1 MENENIPL
9 ELEGLR
15 LDADNKEFNK
25 AIDYIL
31 NTDKTIYLTGKA
43 GTGKTTF
50 LKYLK
55 KVTHKRMVVLAPTGV
70 AAINASGETIHS
82 FFHIRPSV
90 YIPEDPLRT
99 SDSELNELSMK
110 SIFKHLKYS
119 KSKVE
124 LIRNLEAI
132 AIDEVSMV
140 RCDIMDVIDKILRLY
155 RDSTK
160 PFGGVQMILVGDAY
174 QLPPIVKK
182 EEQEILKSSYDGI
195 FFFDSKVMEQII
207 NNNQL
212 IYVELQKVYRQN
224 DSKFIEL
231 LDRVRI
237 NDMQDKDFALFDS
250 KINKDKFINENKSHI
265 ILTTTNVKVNYINEK
280 RLAALPTQS
289 KVYNAVV
296 TGTFTEK
303 ERPTD
308 IALEL
313 KVGAQ
318 IIFIRNDKENRYYNG
333 KLGVVKHLGEK
344 FLLIETET
352 NNGEKIDVTVHP
364 ETWKSVS
371 YKWNKTENVIEEEI
385 LGTFMQLP
393 VRLAWAITVH
403 KSQGM
408 SFDRVMADLG
418 NSFETGQVYVALS
431 RCRSLEGLSLSSK
444 IKPQSIIADP
454 RVIEF
459 SKNMSEYYAAE
470 DVMLINQT
478 EKIDEKAKLYSEII
492 ELKKYIK
499 ELEYF
504 KSQQVELY
512 GYDTVSSLRRKNRIK
527 ENEYQDEI
535 ARLNVKNRE
544 LKEKIKKLENKE
556 SGKTAAELKKEAAA
570 EKARQKQEAAA
581 EKARKKQE
589 EENMRKE
596 IESNLRPRLEK
607 EIENRLRPQLT
618 KKIEEEISR
627 EYESKLKFAII
638 EARCE
643 LRNEIDQYYKEDIEL
658 KDRHIDLLNS
668 MVKRRDEQI
677 TSMKEKESKA
687 KGRKNDLNEKVKK
700 RDEQI
705 NSMKEKE
712 SEVKGKINVIKETA
726 HHEEIQQG
734 TTKQETIL
742 QEKSTVSDK
751 DNRKKIVSFFKRI
764 FGKNR

>member
-99 SDSELNELSMK
+99 ADSELNELSMK

-250 KINKDKFINENKSHI
+250 KINKDKFTNENKSHI

-289 KVYNAVV
+289 KIYNAVV
-296 TGTFTEK
+296 TGTFAEK

-344 FLLIETET
+344 FLLIETEM

-371 YKWNKTENVIEEEI
+371 YKWNKTENVIGEEI

-431 RCRSLEGLSLSSK
+431 RCRSLEGLLLSSK

-627 EYESKLKFAII
+627 EYEKKLEFAII

-643 LRNEIDQYYKEDIEL
+643 LRNEIDQYYKEDVEL

-687 KGRKNDLNEKVKK
+687 KG
-700 RDEQI
+700 
-705 NSMKEKE
+705 
-712 SEVKGKINVIKETA
+712 KINVVQETA

-734 TTKQETIL
+734 ITKQETIL

-764 FGKNR
+764 FYKNR

>member
-99 SDSELNELSMK
+99 ADSELNEISMK

-231 LDRVRI
+231 LDRVRV

-296 TGTFTEK
+296 TGTFAEK

-556 SGKTAAELKKEAAA
+556 SEKTAAEL
-570 EKARQKQEAAA
+570 KQEAAA

-627 EYESKLKFAII
+627 EYEKKLEFAII

-643 LRNEIDQYYKEDIEL
+643 LRNEIDQYYKEDVEL
-658 KDRHIDLLNS
+658 KDKHIDLLNS

-677 TSMKEKESKA
+677 TSMKEKESEA
-687 KGRKNDLNEKVKK
+687 
-700 RDEQI
+700 
-705 NSMKEKE
+705 
-712 SEVKGKINVIKETA
+712 KGKINVVQETA

-734 TTKQETIL
+734 ITKQETIL

>member
-1 MENENIPL
+1 MENEDIPL

-99 SDSELNELSMK
+99 VDGELNEISMK

-224 DSKFIEL
+224 DSEFIEL
-231 LDRVRI
+231 LDRVRV

-296 TGTFTEK
+296 TGTFAEK

-364 ETWKSVS
+364 ETWNSVS

-556 SGKTAAELKKEAAA
+556 SEKTAAEL
-570 EKARQKQEAAA
+570 KQEAAA

-627 EYESKLKFAII
+627 EYEKKLEFAIS

-643 LRNEIDQYYKEDIEL
+643 LRNEIDQYYKEDVEL
-658 KDRHIDLLNS
+658 KDKHIDLLNS

-677 TSMKEKESKA
+677 TSMKEKESEA
-687 KGRKNDLNEKVKK
+687 
-700 RDEQI
+700 
-705 NSMKEKE
+705 
-712 SEVKGKINVIKETA
+712 KGKINVVQETV

-734 TTKQETIL
+734 ITKQETIL

>member
-99 SDSELNELSMK
+99 ADSELNELSMK

-231 LDRVRI
+231 LDRVRV

-296 TGTFTEK
+296 TGTFAEK

-431 RCRSLEGLSLSSK
+431 RCRSLEGLLLSSK

-627 EYESKLKFAII
+627 EYEKKLEFAII

-643 LRNEIDQYYKEDIEL
+643 LRNEIEQYYKEDVEL
-658 KDRHIDLLNS
+658 KDRRIDLLNS

-677 TSMKEKESKA
+677 TSMKEKESEA
-687 KGRKNDLNEKVKK
+687 
-700 RDEQI
+700 
-705 NSMKEKE
+705 
-712 SEVKGKINVIKETA
+712 KGKINVVQETA
-726 HHEEIQQG
+726 HHEEIQQLI
-734 TTKQETIL
+734 TKQETIL

>member
-9 ELEGLR
+9 DLEGLR

-99 SDSELNELSMK
+99 ADSELNELSMK

-124 LIRNLEAI
+124 LIRNLETI

-212 IYVELQKVYRQN
+212 IYVELQKVYRQD

-231 LDRVRI
+231 IDRVRV

-296 TGTFTEK
+296 TGTFAEK

-308 IALEL
+308 IALEM

-431 RCRSLEGLSLSSK
+431 RCRSLEGLLLSSK

-556 SGKTAAELKKEAAA
+556 SEKTAAEL
-570 EKARQKQEAAA
+570 KQEAAA

-589 EENMRKE
+589 EENMKKE

-627 EYESKLKFAII
+627 EYEKKLEFAII

-643 LRNEIDQYYKEDIEL
+643 LRNEIDQYYKEDVEL
-658 KDRHIDLLNS
+658 KDKHIDLLNS

-677 TSMKEKESKA
+677 TSMKEKESEA
-687 KGRKNDLNEKVKK
+687 
-700 RDEQI
+700 
-705 NSMKEKE
+705 
-712 SEVKGKINVIKETA
+712 KGKINVVQETA

-734 TTKQETIL
+734 ITKQETIL

-764 FGKNR
+764 FYKNR

>member
-9 ELEGLR
+9 DLEGLR

-99 SDSELNELSMK
+99 ADGELNEISMK

-231 LDRVRI
+231 LDRVRV

-289 KVYNAVV
+289 KIYNAVV
-296 TGTFTEK
+296 TGTFAEK

-627 EYESKLKFAII
+627 EYEKKLEFAII

-643 LRNEIDQYYKEDIEL
+643 LRNEIEQYYKEDVEL
-658 KDRHIDLLNS
+658 KDKHIDLLNS

-677 TSMKEKESKA
+677 TSMKEKESEA
-687 KGRKNDLNEKVKK
+687 
-700 RDEQI
+700 
-705 NSMKEKE
+705 
-712 SEVKGKINVIKETA
+712 KGKINVIKETA

-734 TTKQETIL
+734 ITKQETIL

-764 FGKNR
+764 FYKNR

>member
-9 ELEGLR
+9 DLEGLR

-99 SDSELNELSMK
+99 ADGELNELSMK

-212 IYVELQKVYRQN
+212 IYVELQKVYRQD

-250 KINKDKFINENKSHI
+250 KINKDKFTNENKSHI

-296 TGTFTEK
+296 TGTFAEK

-431 RCRSLEGLSLSSK
+431 RCRSLEGLLLSSK

-512 GYDTVSSLRRKNRIK
+512 GYDTVSSLKRKNRIK

-556 SGKTAAELKKEAAA
+556 SEKTAAELKK
-570 EKARQKQEAAA
+570 EAAA

-596 IESNLRPRLEK
+596 IESDLRPRLEK

-627 EYESKLKFAII
+627 EYEKKLEFAII

-643 LRNEIDQYYKEDIEL
+643 LRNEIDQYYKEDVEL
-658 KDRHIDLLNS
+658 KDKHIDLLNS
-668 MVKRRDEQI
+668 MVKR
-677 TSMKEKESKA
+677 
-687 KGRKNDLNEKVKK
+687 

-734 TTKQETIL
+734 ITKQETIL

-764 FGKNR
+764 FYKNR

>member
-9 ELEGLR
+9 DLEGLR

-99 SDSELNELSMK
+99 ADSELNELSMK

-124 LIRNLEAI
+124 LIRNLETI

-231 LDRVRI
+231 LDRVRV

-296 TGTFTEK
+296 TGTFAEK

-459 SKNMSEYYAAE
+459 YKNMSEYYAAE

-556 SGKTAAELKKEAAA
+556 SEKTAAELKKEAAA

-627 EYESKLKFAII
+627 EYEKKLEFAII

-643 LRNEIDQYYKEDIEL
+643 LRNEIDQYYKEDVEL
-658 KDRHIDLLNS
+658 KDKHIDLLNS

-677 TSMKEKESKA
+677 TSMKEKESEA
-687 KGRKNDLNEKVKK
+687 
-700 RDEQI
+700 
-705 NSMKEKE
+705 
-712 SEVKGKINVIKETA
+712 KGKINVVQETA

-734 TTKQETIL
+734 ITKQETIL

>member
-99 SDSELNELSMK
+99 ADSELNELSMK

-231 LDRVRI
+231 LDRVRV

-296 TGTFTEK
+296 TGTFAEK

-459 SKNMSEYYAAE
+459 SKNMSDYYAAE

-556 SGKTAAELKKEAAA
+556 SEKTAAEL
-570 EKARQKQEAAA
+570 KQEAAA

-627 EYESKLKFAII
+627 EYEKKLEFAII

-643 LRNEIDQYYKEDIEL
+643 LRNEIDQYYKEDVEL

-677 TSMKEKESKA
+677 TSMKEKESEA
-687 KGRKNDLNEKVKK
+687 
-700 RDEQI
+700 
-705 NSMKEKE
+705 
-712 SEVKGKINVIKETA
+712 KGKINVVQETA

-742 QEKSTVSDK
+742 QEKSTVSYE

>member
-99 SDSELNELSMK
+99 ADSELNELSMK

-250 KINKDKFINENKSHI
+250 KINKDKFTNENKSHI

-289 KVYNAVV
+289 KIYNAVV
-296 TGTFTEK
+296 TGTFAEK

-470 DVMLINQT
+470 DVMIINQT

-627 EYESKLKFAII
+627 EYEKKLEFAII

-643 LRNEIDQYYKEDIEL
+643 LRNEIDQYYKEDVEL

-687 KGRKNDLNEKVKK
+687 KG
-700 RDEQI
+700 
-705 NSMKEKE
+705 
-712 SEVKGKINVIKETA
+712 KINVVQETA

-734 TTKQETIL
+734 ISKQETIL

>member
-31 NTDKTIYLTGKA
+31 NTDKMIYLTGKA

-50 LKYLK
+50 IKYLK

-99 SDSELNELSMK
+99 ADSELNELSMK

-174 QLPPIVKK
+174 QLPPIIKK

-212 IYVELQKVYRQN
+212 IYVELQKVYRQD

-231 LDRVRI
+231 LDRVRV

-250 KINKDKFINENKSHI
+250 KINKDKFTNENKSHI

-289 KVYNAVV
+289 KIYNAVV
-296 TGTFTEK
+296 TGTFAEK

-431 RCRSLEGLSLSSK
+431 RCRSLEGLLLSSK

-556 SGKTAAELKKEAAA
+556 SEKTVAELKKEAAA
-570 EKARQKQEAAA
+570 EKARQ
-581 EKARKKQE
+581 KQE

-627 EYESKLKFAII
+627 EYEKKLEFAII

-658 KDRHIDLLNS
+658 KDKHIDLLNS

-677 TSMKEKESKA
+677 TSMKEKES
-687 KGRKNDLNEKVKK
+687 
-700 RDEQI
+700 
-705 NSMKEKE
+705 
-712 SEVKGKINVIKETA
+712 EVKGKINVVQETA

-734 TTKQETIL
+734 ITKQETIL

>member
-99 SDSELNELSMK
+99 ADSELNELSMK

-124 LIRNLEAI
+124 LIRNLETI

-174 QLPPIVKK
+174 QLPPIIKK

-231 LDRVRI
+231 LDRVRV

-296 TGTFTEK
+296 TGTFAEK

-403 KSQGM
+403 KSQGNE
-408 SFDRVMADLG
+408 FEAVVMPV
-418 NSFETGQVYVALS
+418 TGVVEQLS
-431 RCRSLEGLSLSSK
+431 YRNL
-444 IKPQSIIADP
+444 
-454 RVIEF
+454 
-459 SKNMSEYYAAE
+459 
-470 DVMLINQT
+470 
-478 EKIDEKAKLYSEII
+478 LYTA
-492 ELKKYIK
+492 
-499 ELEYF
+499 
-504 KSQQVELY
+504 V
-512 GYDTVSSLRRKNRIK
+512 TR
-527 ENEYQDEI
+527 
-535 ARLNVKNRE
+535 A
-544 LKEKIKKLENKE
+544 KKLLVIVGSARAVMTMVDNNRK
-556 SGKTAAELKKEAAA
+556 SGRFT
-570 EKARQKQEAAA
+570 
-581 EKARKKQE
+581 
-589 EENMRKE
+589 
-596 IESNLRPRLEK
+596 NLRFM
-607 EIENRLRPQLT
+607 I
-618 KKIEEEISR
+618 
-627 EYESKLKFAII
+627 
-638 EARCE
+638 
-643 LRNEIDQYYKEDIEL
+643 
-658 KDRHIDLLNS
+658 KD
-668 MVKRRDEQI
+668 
-677 TSMKEKESKA
+677 
-687 KGRKNDLNEKVKK
+687 
-700 RDEQI
+700 
-705 NSMKEKE
+705 
-712 SEVKGKINVIKETA
+712 
-726 HHEEIQQG
+726 
-734 TTKQETIL
+734 
-742 QEKSTVSDK
+742 
-751 DNRKKIVSFFKRI
+751 
-764 FGKNR
+764 

>member
-9 ELEGLR
+9 DLEGLR

-25 AIDYIL
+25 AIDCIL
-31 NTDKTIYLTGKA
+31 NTDKTIYLAGKA

-99 SDSELNELSMK
+99 ADGELDEISMK

-231 LDRVRI
+231 LDRVRV

-289 KVYNAVV
+289 KIYNAVV
-296 TGTFTEK
+296 TGTFAEK

-431 RCRSLEGLSLSSK
+431 RCRSLEGLLLSSK

-556 SGKTAAELKKEAAA
+556 SEKTAAEL
-570 EKARQKQEAAA
+570 KQEAAA

-627 EYESKLKFAII
+627 EYEKKLEFAII

-643 LRNEIDQYYKEDIEL
+643 LRNEIDQYYKEDVEL

-677 TSMKEKESKA
+677 TSMKEKESEA
-687 KGRKNDLNEKVKK
+687 
-700 RDEQI
+700 
-705 NSMKEKE
+705 
-712 SEVKGKINVIKETA
+712 KGKINVVQETA

-734 TTKQETIL
+734 ITKHETIL

>member
-1 MENENIPL
+1 M
-9 ELEGLR
+9 
-15 LDADNKEFNK
+15 
-25 AIDYIL
+25 
-31 NTDKTIYLTGKA
+31 
-43 GTGKTTF
+43 
-50 LKYLK
+50 
-55 KVTHKRMVVLAPTGV
+55 
-70 AAINASGETIHS
+70 
-82 FFHIRPSV
+82 
-90 YIPEDPLRT
+90 
-99 SDSELNELSMK
+99 
-110 SIFKHLKYS
+110 
-119 KSKVE
+119 
-124 LIRNLEAI
+124 
-132 AIDEVSMV
+132 
-140 RCDIMDVIDKILRLY
+140 
-155 RDSTK
+155 
-160 PFGGVQMILVGDAY
+160 
-174 QLPPIVKK
+174 
-182 EEQEILKSSYDGI
+182 
-195 FFFDSKVMEQII
+195 
-207 NNNQL
+207 
-212 IYVELQKVYRQN
+212 
-224 DSKFIEL
+224 
-231 LDRVRI
+231 
-237 NDMQDKDFALFDS
+237 
-250 KINKDKFINENKSHI
+250 
-265 ILTTTNVKVNYINEK
+265 
-280 RLAALPTQS
+280 
-289 KVYNAVV
+289 
-296 TGTFTEK
+296 
-303 ERPTD
+303 
-308 IALEL
+308 
-313 KVGAQ
+313 
-318 IIFIRNDKENRYYNG
+318 
-333 KLGVVKHLGEK
+333 
-344 FLLIETET
+344 
-352 NNGEKIDVTVHP
+352 
-364 ETWKSVS
+364 
-371 YKWNKTENVIEEEI
+371 
-385 LGTFMQLP
+385 
-393 VRLAWAITVH
+393 
-403 KSQGM
+403 
-408 SFDRVMADLG
+408 
-418 NSFETGQVYVALS
+418 
-431 RCRSLEGLSLSSK
+431 
-444 IKPQSIIADP
+444 
-454 RVIEF
+454 
-459 SKNMSEYYAAE
+459 
-470 DVMLINQT
+470 
-478 EKIDEKAKLYSEII
+478 
-492 ELKKYIK
+492 
-499 ELEYF
+499 
-504 KSQQVELY
+504 
-512 GYDTVSSLRRKNRIK
+512 SSLRRKNRIK

>member
-99 SDSELNELSMK
+99 ADSELNELSMK

-231 LDRVRI
+231 LDRVRV

-250 KINKDKFINENKSHI
+250 KINKDKFTNENKSHI

-296 TGTFTEK
+296 TGTFAEK

-431 RCRSLEGLSLSSK
+431 RCRSLEGLLLSSK

-627 EYESKLKFAII
+627 EYEKKLEFAII

-643 LRNEIDQYYKEDIEL
+643 LRNEIEQYYKEDVEL
-658 KDRHIDLLNS
+658 KDRRIDLLNS

-677 TSMKEKESKA
+677 TSMKEKESEA
-687 KGRKNDLNEKVKK
+687 
-700 RDEQI
+700 
-705 NSMKEKE
+705 
-712 SEVKGKINVIKETA
+712 KGKINVVQETA
-726 HHEEIQQG
+726 HHEEIQQLI
-734 TTKQETIL
+734 TKQETIL

>member
-110 SIFKHLKYS
+110 SIFNHLKYS

-124 LIRNLEAI
+124 LIRNLETI

-231 LDRVRI
+231 LDRVRV

-250 KINKDKFINENKSHI
+250 KINKDKFTNENKSHI

-296 TGTFTEK
+296 TGTFAEK

-344 FLLIETET
+344 FLLIETEA

-371 YKWNKTENVIEEEI
+371 YKWNKTENVIEEEV

-431 RCRSLEGLSLSSK
+431 RCRSLEGLLLSSK

-643 LRNEIDQYYKEDIEL
+643 LRNEIDQYYKEDVEL
-658 KDRHIDLLNS
+658 KDKHIDLLNS

-677 TSMKEKESKA
+677 TSMKEKESEA
-687 KGRKNDLNEKVKK
+687 
-700 RDEQI
+700 
-705 NSMKEKE
+705 
-712 SEVKGKINVIKETA
+712 KGKINVVQETV

-734 TTKQETIL
+734 ITKQETIL

>member
-70 AAINASGETIHS
+70 AAINASGETIYS

-99 SDSELNELSMK
+99 ADSELNELSMK

-231 LDRVRI
+231 LDRVRV

-250 KINKDKFINENKSHI
+250 KINKDKFTNENKSHI

-296 TGTFTEK
+296 TGTFAEK

-431 RCRSLEGLSLSSK
+431 RCRSLEGLLLSSK

-570 EKARQKQEAAA
+570 EKAR
-581 EKARKKQE
+581 KKQE

-627 EYESKLKFAII
+627 EYEKKLEFAII

-643 LRNEIDQYYKEDIEL
+643 LRNEIDQYYKEDVEL
-658 KDRHIDLLNS
+658 KDKHIDLLNS

-677 TSMKEKESKA
+677 TSMKEKES
-687 KGRKNDLNEKVKK
+687 
-700 RDEQI
+700 
-705 NSMKEKE
+705 
-712 SEVKGKINVIKETA
+712 EVKGKINVVQETV

-734 TTKQETIL
+734 ITKQETIL

>member
-99 SDSELNELSMK
+99 ADSELNELSMK

-250 KINKDKFINENKSHI
+250 KINKDKFTNENKSHI

-280 RLAALPTQS
+280 RLAALPTPS

-296 TGTFTEK
+296 TGTFAEK

-581 EKARKKQE
+581 EKARKNQE

-687 KGRKNDLNEKVKK
+687 KG
-700 RDEQI
+700 
-705 NSMKEKE
+705 
-712 SEVKGKINVIKETA
+712 KINVVQETA

-734 TTKQETIL
+734 ISKQETIL

-764 FGKNR
+764 FYKNR

>member
-99 SDSELNELSMK
+99 ADSELNEISMK

-231 LDRVRI
+231 LDRVRV

-296 TGTFTEK
+296 TGTFAEK

-512 GYDTVSSLRRKNRIK
+512 GYDTVSSLKRKNRIK

-556 SGKTAAELKKEAAA
+556 SEKTAAELKKEAAA
-570 EKARQKQEAAA
+570 EKARQ
-581 EKARKKQE
+581 KQE

-627 EYESKLKFAII
+627 EYEKKLEFAII

-643 LRNEIDQYYKEDIEL
+643 LRNEIDQYYKEDVEL

-677 TSMKEKESKA
+677 TSMKEKESEA
-687 KGRKNDLNEKVKK
+687 
-700 RDEQI
+700 
-705 NSMKEKE
+705 
-712 SEVKGKINVIKETA
+712 KGKINVVQETV

-734 TTKQETIL
+734 ITKQETIL
-742 QEKSTVSDK
+742 QEKSTVSYE

>member
-99 SDSELNELSMK
+99 ADSELNELSMK

-250 KINKDKFINENKSHI
+250 KINKDKFTNENKSHI

-289 KVYNAVV
+289 KIYNAVV
-296 TGTFTEK
+296 TGTFAEK

-385 LGTFMQLP
+385 L
-393 VRLAWAITVH
+393 
-403 KSQGM
+403 
-408 SFDRVMADLG
+408 
-418 NSFETGQVYVALS
+418 
-431 RCRSLEGLSLSSK
+431 
-444 IKPQSIIADP
+444 IIAAISP
-454 RVIEF
+454 
-459 SKNMSEYYAAE
+459 
-470 DVMLINQT
+470 
-478 EKIDEKAKLYSEII
+478 
-492 ELKKYIK
+492 
-499 ELEYF
+499 
-504 KSQQVELY
+504 
-512 GYDTVSSLRRKNRIK
+512 
-527 ENEYQDEI
+527 
-535 ARLNVKNRE
+535 
-544 LKEKIKKLENKE
+544 
-556 SGKTAAELKKEAAA
+556 
-570 EKARQKQEAAA
+570 
-581 EKARKKQE
+581 
-589 EENMRKE
+589 
-596 IESNLRPRLEK
+596 SNPFVL
-607 EIENRLRPQLT
+607 
-618 KKIEEEISR
+618 
-627 EYESKLKFAII
+627 
-638 EARCE
+638 
-643 LRNEIDQYYKEDIEL
+643 D
-658 KDRHIDLLNS
+658 
-668 MVKRRDEQI
+668 
-677 TSMKEKESKA
+677 
-687 KGRKNDLNEKVKK
+687 
-700 RDEQI
+700 
-705 NSMKEKE
+705 
-712 SEVKGKINVIKETA
+712 
-726 HHEEIQQG
+726 
-734 TTKQETIL
+734 
-742 QEKSTVSDK
+742 
-751 DNRKKIVSFFKRI
+751 
-764 FGKNR
+764 

>member
-50 LKYLK
+50 IKYLK

-99 SDSELNELSMK
+99 ADGELNEISMK

-212 IYVELQKVYRQN
+212 IYVELQKVYRQD

-250 KINKDKFINENKSHI
+250 KINKDKFTNENKSHI

-296 TGTFTEK
+296 TGTFAEK

-431 RCRSLEGLSLSSK
+431 RCKSLEGLSLSSK

-556 SGKTAAELKKEAAA
+556 SEKTAAEL
-570 EKARQKQEAAA
+570 KQEAAA

-627 EYESKLKFAII
+627 EYEKKLEFAII

-643 LRNEIDQYYKEDIEL
+643 LRNEIDQYYKEDVEL
-658 KDRHIDLLNS
+658 KDKHIDLLNS
-668 MVKRRDEQI
+668 M
-677 TSMKEKESKA
+677 
-687 KGRKNDLNEKVKK
+687 VKK

>member
-99 SDSELNELSMK
+99 ADSELNELSMK

-231 LDRVRI
+231 LDRVRV

-250 KINKDKFINENKSHI
+250 KINKDKFINEDKSHI

-296 TGTFTEK
+296 TGTFAEK

-431 RCRSLEGLSLSSK
+431 RCRSLEGLLLSSK

-556 SGKTAAELKKEAAA
+556 SEKTAAEL
-570 EKARQKQEAAA
+570 KQEAAA

-627 EYESKLKFAII
+627 EYEKKLEFAII

-643 LRNEIDQYYKEDIEL
+643 LRNEIDQYYKEDVEL
-658 KDRHIDLLNS
+658 KDKHIDLLNS

-677 TSMKEKESKA
+677 TSMKEKESEA
-687 KGRKNDLNEKVKK
+687 
-700 RDEQI
+700 
-705 NSMKEKE
+705 
-712 SEVKGKINVIKETA
+712 KGKINVVQETA

-734 TTKQETIL
+734 ISKQETIL

>member
-1 MENENIPL
+1 MENEDIPL

-99 SDSELNELSMK
+99 ADSELNEISMK

-124 LIRNLEAI
+124 LIRNLETI

-231 LDRVRI
+231 LDRVRV

-296 TGTFTEK
+296 TGTFAEK

-364 ETWKSVS
+364 EIWKSVS

-512 GYDTVSSLRRKNRIK
+512 GYDTVSSLKRKNRIK

-556 SGKTAAELKKEAAA
+556 SEKTAAEL
-570 EKARQKQEAAA
+570 KQEAAA

-627 EYESKLKFAII
+627 EYEKKLEFAII

-643 LRNEIDQYYKEDIEL
+643 LRNEIDQYYKEDVEL
-658 KDRHIDLLNS
+658 KDKHIDLLNS

-677 TSMKEKESKA
+677 TSMKEKESEA
-687 KGRKNDLNEKVKK
+687 
-700 RDEQI
+700 
-705 NSMKEKE
+705 
-712 SEVKGKINVIKETA
+712 KGKINVVQETA

-734 TTKQETIL
+734 ITKQETIL

>member
-55 KVTHKRMVVLAPTGV
+55 KVTNKRMVVLAPTGV

-99 SDSELNELSMK
+99 ADSELNELSMK

-124 LIRNLEAI
+124 LIRNLETI

-231 LDRVRI
+231 LDRVRV

-250 KINKDKFINENKSHI
+250 KINKDKFINEDKSHI

-296 TGTFTEK
+296 TGTFAEK

-431 RCRSLEGLSLSSK
+431 RCRSLEGLLLSSK

-556 SGKTAAELKKEAAA
+556 SEKTAAEL
-570 EKARQKQEAAA
+570 KQEAAA

-627 EYESKLKFAII
+627 EYEKKLEFAII

-643 LRNEIDQYYKEDIEL
+643 LRNEIDQYYKEDVEL
-658 KDRHIDLLNS
+658 KDKHIDLLNS

-677 TSMKEKESKA
+677 TSMKEKESEA
-687 KGRKNDLNEKVKK
+687 
-700 RDEQI
+700 
-705 NSMKEKE
+705 
-712 SEVKGKINVIKETA
+712 KGKINVVQETA

-734 TTKQETIL
+734 ITKQETIL

>member
-15 LDADNKEFNK
+15 LGADNKEFNK

-99 SDSELNELSMK
+99 ADSELNEISMN

-231 LDRVRI
+231 LDRVRV

-296 TGTFTEK
+296 TGTFAEK

-459 SKNMSEYYAAE
+459 SKNMSDYYAAE

-556 SGKTAAELKKEAAA
+556 SEKTAAEL
-570 EKARQKQEAAA
+570 KQEAAA

-627 EYESKLKFAII
+627 EYEKKLEFAII

-643 LRNEIDQYYKEDIEL
+643 LRNEIDQYYKEDVEL
-658 KDRHIDLLNS
+658 KDKHIDLLNS

-677 TSMKEKESKA
+677 TSMKEKESEA
-687 KGRKNDLNEKVKK
+687 
-700 RDEQI
+700 
-705 NSMKEKE
+705 
-712 SEVKGKINVIKETA
+712 KGKINVVQETA

-734 TTKQETIL
+734 ITKQETIL

>member
-82 FFHIRPSV
+82 FFHIRPFV

-99 SDSELNELSMK
+99 ADNELNELSMK

-231 LDRVRI
+231 LDRVRV

-296 TGTFTEK
+296 TGTFAEK

-431 RCRSLEGLSLSSK
+431 RCRSLEGLLLSSK

-512 GYDTVSSLRRKNRIK
+512 GYDTVSSIRRKNRIK

-556 SGKTAAELKKEAAA
+556 SEKTASELK
-570 EKARQKQEAAA
+570 QEDAA

-627 EYESKLKFAII
+627 EYEKKLEFAII

-643 LRNEIDQYYKEDIEL
+643 LRNEIDQYYKEDVEL
-658 KDRHIDLLNS
+658 KDKHIDLLNS

-677 TSMKEKESKA
+677 TSMKEKESEA
-687 KGRKNDLNEKVKK
+687 
-700 RDEQI
+700 
-705 NSMKEKE
+705 
-712 SEVKGKINVIKETA
+712 KGKINVVQETV

-734 TTKQETIL
+734 ITKQETIL

-764 FGKNR
+764 FYKNR

>member
-9 ELEGLR
+9 DLEGLR

-99 SDSELNELSMK
+99 ADSELNELSMK

-124 LIRNLEAI
+124 LIRNLETI

-207 NNNQL
+207 NNNQM

-231 LDRVRI
+231 LDRVRV

-250 KINKDKFINENKSHI
+250 KINKDKFTNENKSHI

-289 KVYNAVV
+289 KIYNAVV
-296 TGTFTEK
+296 TGTFAEK

-431 RCRSLEGLSLSSK
+431 RCRSLEGLLLSSK

-512 GYDTVSSLRRKNRIK
+512 GYDTVSSLKRKNRIK

-556 SGKTAAELKKEAAA
+556 SEKTAAELKK
-570 EKARQKQEAAA
+570 EAAA

-627 EYESKLKFAII
+627 EYEKKLEFAII

-643 LRNEIDQYYKEDIEL
+643 LRNEIDQYYKEDVEL
-658 KDRHIDLLNS
+658 KDKHIDLLNS

-677 TSMKEKESKA
+677 TSMKEKES
-687 KGRKNDLNEKVKK
+687 
-700 RDEQI
+700 
-705 NSMKEKE
+705 
-712 SEVKGKINVIKETA
+712 EVKGKINVVQETA

-751 DNRKKIVSFFKRI
+751 NNRKKIVSFFKRI

>member
-99 SDSELNELSMK
+99 ADSELNELSMK

-250 KINKDKFINENKSHI
+250 KINKDKFTNENKSHI

-296 TGTFTEK
+296 TGTFAEK

-431 RCRSLEGLSLSSK
+431 RCRSLEGLLLSSK

-627 EYESKLKFAII
+627 EYEKKLEFAII

-643 LRNEIDQYYKEDIEL
+643 LRNEIEQYYKEDVEL

-677 TSMKEKESKA
+677 TSMREKESVA
-687 KGRKNDLNEKVKK
+687 KGRRNDLNEKVKK
-700 RDEQI
+700 SDEQI

-712 SEVKGKINVIKETA
+712 SEAKGKINVLQETV
-726 HHEEIQQG
+726 HHEEIQQVI
-734 TTKQETIL
+734 TKQETIL

>member
-15 LDADNKEFNK
+15 LGADNKEFNK

-99 SDSELNELSMK
+99 ADSELNEISMN

-231 LDRVRI
+231 LDRVRV

-296 TGTFTEK
+296 TGTFAEK

-431 RCRSLEGLSLSSK
+431 RCRSLEGLLLSSK

-556 SGKTAAELKKEAAA
+556 SEKTAAEL
-570 EKARQKQEAAA
+570 KQEAAA

-627 EYESKLKFAII
+627 EYEKKLEFAII

-643 LRNEIDQYYKEDIEL
+643 LRNEIDQYYKEDVEL
-658 KDRHIDLLNS
+658 KDKHIDLLNS

-677 TSMKEKESKA
+677 TSMKEKESEA
-687 KGRKNDLNEKVKK
+687 
-700 RDEQI
+700 
-705 NSMKEKE
+705 
-712 SEVKGKINVIKETA
+712 KGKINVVQETA

-734 TTKQETIL
+734 ITKQETIL

>member
-99 SDSELNELSMK
+99 ADSELNELSMK

-231 LDRVRI
+231 LDRVRV

-250 KINKDKFINENKSHI
+250 KINKDKFINEDKSHI

-296 TGTFTEK
+296 TGTFAEK

-431 RCRSLEGLSLSSK
+431 RCRSLEGLLLSSK

-556 SGKTAAELKKEAAA
+556 SEKTAAEL
-570 EKARQKQEAAA
+570 KQEAAA

-627 EYESKLKFAII
+627 EYEKKLEFAII

-643 LRNEIDQYYKEDIEL
+643 LRNEIDQYYKEDVEL
-658 KDRHIDLLNS
+658 KDKHIDLLNS

-677 TSMKEKESKA
+677 TSMKEKESEA
-687 KGRKNDLNEKVKK
+687 
-700 RDEQI
+700 
-705 NSMKEKE
+705 
-712 SEVKGKINVIKETA
+712 KGKINVVQETA

-734 TTKQETIL
+734 ITKQETIL

>member
-99 SDSELNELSMK
+99 ADSELNELSMK

-250 KINKDKFINENKSHI
+250 KINKDKFTNENKSHI

-296 TGTFTEK
+296 TGTFAEK

-431 RCRSLEGLSLSSK
+431 RCRSLEGLLLSSK

-556 SGKTAAELKKEAAA
+556 SEKTAAEL
-570 EKARQKQEAAA
+570 KQEAAA

-627 EYESKLKFAII
+627 EYEKKLEFAII

-643 LRNEIDQYYKEDIEL
+643 LRNEIDQYYKEDVEL

-677 TSMKEKESKA
+677 TSMKEKES
-687 KGRKNDLNEKVKK
+687 
-700 RDEQI
+700 
-705 NSMKEKE
+705 
-712 SEVKGKINVIKETA
+712 EVKGKINVVQETA

-734 TTKQETIL
+734 ITKQETIL

>member
-99 SDSELNELSMK
+99 ADSELNDLSMK

-124 LIRNLEAI
+124 LIRNLETI

-231 LDRVRI
+231 LDRVRV

-289 KVYNAVV
+289 KIYNAVV
-296 TGTFTEK
+296 TGTFAEK

-352 NNGEKIDVTVHP
+352 NNGEIIDVTVHP

-431 RCRSLEGLSLSSK
+431 RCRSLEGLLLSSK

-556 SGKTAAELKKEAAA
+556 SEKTAAELKKEAAA

-627 EYESKLKFAII
+627 EYEKKLEFAII

-658 KDRHIDLLNS
+658 KDKHIDLLNS

-677 TSMKEKESKA
+677 TSMKEKES
-687 KGRKNDLNEKVKK
+687 
-700 RDEQI
+700 
-705 NSMKEKE
+705 
-712 SEVKGKINVIKETA
+712 EVKGKINVVQETA

-734 TTKQETIL
+734 ITKQETIL

-764 FGKNR
+764 FYKNR

>member
-99 SDSELNELSMK
+99 ADSELNELSMK

-124 LIRNLEAI
+124 LIRNLETI

-250 KINKDKFINENKSHI
+250 KINKDKFTNENKSHV

-280 RLAALPTQS
+280 RLAALQTQS

-296 TGTFTEK
+296 TGTFAEK

-431 RCRSLEGLSLSSK
+431 RCRSLEGLLLSSK

-512 GYDTVSSLRRKNRIK
+512 GYDTVSSLKRKNRIK

-596 IESNLRPRLEK
+596 IESNLRPQLEK

-627 EYESKLKFAII
+627 EYEKKLEFAII

-643 LRNEIDQYYKEDIEL
+643 LRNEIDQYYKEDVEL

-677 TSMKEKESKA
+677 TSMKEKESEA
-687 KGRKNDLNEKVKK
+687 
-700 RDEQI
+700 
-705 NSMKEKE
+705 
-712 SEVKGKINVIKETA
+712 KGKINVVQETA

>member
-1 MENENIPL
+1 MENEDIPL

-99 SDSELNELSMK
+99 ADSELNELSMK

-124 LIRNLEAI
+124 LIRNLETI

-231 LDRVRI
+231 LDRVRV

-296 TGTFTEK
+296 TGTFAEK

-364 ETWKSVS
+364 EIWKSVS

-512 GYDTVSSLRRKNRIK
+512 GYDTVSSLKRKNRIK

-556 SGKTAAELKKEAAA
+556 SEKTAAEL
-570 EKARQKQEAAA
+570 KQEAAA

-627 EYESKLKFAII
+627 EYEKKLEFAII

-643 LRNEIDQYYKEDIEL
+643 LRNEIDQYYKEDVEL
-658 KDRHIDLLNS
+658 KDKHIDLLNS

-677 TSMKEKESKA
+677 TSMKEKESEA
-687 KGRKNDLNEKVKK
+687 
-700 RDEQI
+700 
-705 NSMKEKE
+705 
-712 SEVKGKINVIKETA
+712 KGKINVVQETA

-734 TTKQETIL
+734 ITKQETIL

>member
-15 LDADNKEFNK
+15 LDADNEEFNK

-55 KVTHKRMVVLAPTGV
+55 KVTRKRMVVLAPTGV

-99 SDSELNELSMK
+99 ADSELNELSMK

-231 LDRVRI
+231 LDRVRV

-250 KINKDKFINENKSHI
+250 KINKDKFTNENKSHI

-296 TGTFTEK
+296 TGTFAEK

-371 YKWNKTENVIEEEI
+371 YKWNTTENVIEEEI

-431 RCRSLEGLSLSSK
+431 RCRSLEGLLLSSK

-459 SKNMSEYYAAE
+459 SKNMSDYYAAE

-627 EYESKLKFAII
+627 EYEKKLEFAII

-643 LRNEIDQYYKEDIEL
+643 LRNEIDQYYKEDVEL
-658 KDRHIDLLNS
+658 KDKHIDLLNS

-677 TSMKEKESKA
+677 TSMKEKESEA
-687 KGRKNDLNEKVKK
+687 
-700 RDEQI
+700 
-705 NSMKEKE
+705 
-712 SEVKGKINVIKETA
+712 KGKINVVQETA

-734 TTKQETIL
+734 ITKQETML

>member
-99 SDSELNELSMK
+99 ADGELNEISMK

-231 LDRVRI
+231 LDRVRV

-289 KVYNAVV
+289 KIYNAVV
-296 TGTFTEK
+296 TGTFAEK

-431 RCRSLEGLSLSSK
+431 RCRSLEGLLLSSK

-478 EKIDEKAKLYSEII
+478 EIIDEKAKLYSEII

-556 SGKTAAELKKEAAA
+556 SEKTAAEL
-570 EKARQKQEAAA
+570 KQEAAA

-627 EYESKLKFAII
+627 EYEKKLEFAII

-643 LRNEIDQYYKEDIEL
+643 LRNEIDQYYKEDVEL

-677 TSMKEKESKA
+677 TSMKEKESEA
-687 KGRKNDLNEKVKK
+687 
-700 RDEQI
+700 
-705 NSMKEKE
+705 
-712 SEVKGKINVIKETA
+712 KGKINVVQETA